1 MTPQLSIQGL
11 EKSFGAVKAT
21 NGASLE
27 VLVGELHAII
37 GPNGAGKSTLIAQI
51 AGEIKP
57 DKGRI
62 LFAGEDITDVAA
74 HKRPALG
81 LARAFQVSQLYPEFT
96 LLENVALAIAAR
108 EGKTF
113 GMWRPLSSDQRLLEP
128 AKGYLQR
135 VGLGPRSQSMVSEL
149 SHGERRQL
157 EIALAL
163 AQQAALLLLDEPMA
177 GMGAEESARMTQL
190 LQELKGT
197 CSILLVEHDMDA
209 VFALAD
215 RITVLVYGQTILTGS
230 VEQIRQDPLVREAYL
245 GEEHA

>member
-1 MTPQLSIQGL
+1 MNAQLSIQNL
-11 EKSFGAVKAT
+11 EKTFGAVKAT
-21 NGASLE
+21 NNASFDIAP
-27 VLVGELHAII
+27 GELHAII

-51 AGEIKP
+51 AGEITP

-62 LFAGEDITDVAA
+62 LLKGEDITQVPA
-74 HKRPALG
+74 HKRPGLG

-113 GMWRPLSSDQRLLEP
+113 GMWKPLGSDPELMQ
-128 AKGYLQR
+128 AAATYLQR
-135 VGLGPRSQSMVSEL
+135 VDLGARGHSPVNAL

-163 AQQAALLLLDEPMA
+163 AQEASVLLLDEPMA

-190 LQELKGT
+190 LQALKGRY
-197 CSILLVEHDMDA
+197 SILLVEHDMDA

-230 VEQIRQDPLVREAYL
+230 VEQIRNDPHVRAAYL